1 MDLDS
6 PTSLTAL
13 ASAAAPSAQPRTEER
28 TTLALYAQ
36 GMAGYERGEWAQ
48 AQQQFAQALA
58 QVPPDMPALHI
69 QCAIALAAAL
79 HAQGRSAQAL
89 VLCDQLVQRHGSD
102 PRLTVRQQLVKA
114 MYNQAQIFDALQQ
127 PEAEL
132 AVFAAMAQRYG
143 QDRDPAVRECLAGA
157 LFNRCITLG
166 QHAAPAEAQRACTD
180 FLEHFGHDTTPA
192 VRGLQAQVLLELGG
206 LLAAQQRWEDELD
219 AYDLLVR
226 QFGNDPEPAQRQ
238 RVAQALLSA
247 STTLGQARRTAE
259 EMAVYDQLQQ
269 RFGLDPTPALR
280 ERVAQGLLQR
290 ATRLMQLRQ
299 HDAALAGLAHIT
311 RNYCL
316 DPSAPARLTMAQAL
330 LGQALCLNQQGQTAA
345 EMAAYSTLAQRYRPD
360 DAPALQECV
369 CQAQLNLA
377 ALHVQQADT
386 PAAVGALDNLIA
398 RFEAQNAPAL
408 REPVLRALLQ
418 RAQLL
423 EHDQPALACSAYAAI
438 DQRYAA
444 DSAPAVRLCV
454 AQALLAQADSLC
466 AQGQSDA
473 AFALYQQAIQR
484 YSPDADSHH
493 ATALREP
500 VARARFA
507 LAGLHSQQPQTALAL
522 YADVV
527 QRYRSDASP
536 ALRVIC
542 ARSLL
547 MHGSA
552 LLPLQRHADAA
563 ADFREVQRRHA
574 TEQHDSLTLREIVT
588 QALLLEALA
597 HPQAPAAALQTLER
611 LVQHY
616 SADNHPAL
624 RLLVAKA
631 LLHQGRLLEA
641 TDRFTEAQASY
652 QQLVQHADI
661 AITTP
666 PSPALR
672 LLVAQALHAQALGL
686 ALRKHTDQS
695 LQACHA
701 LLQRFAGDP
710 APELQTLVRKA
721 QDLQQMQQAEQPL
734 HNQALLH

>member
-6 PTSLTAL
+6 PVASASPAL
-13 ASAAAPSAQPRTEER
+13 APKALPHTQDHAA
-28 TTLALYAQ
+28 LALYAL
-36 GMAGYERGEWAQ
+36 GMAEYADGEWAE
-48 AQQQFAQALA
+48 AQQQFVQALA

-69 QCAIALAAAL
+69 RCAIALAAAL
-79 HAQGRSAQAL
+79 HAQGQSSQAL

-102 PRLTVRQQLVKA
+102 PQLAVRQQLVKA

-143 QDRDPAVRECLAGA
+143 QDPDPAVRECLAGA
-157 LFNRCITLG
+157 LFNRCITLR
-166 QHAAPAEAQRACTD
+166 QYATPAEAQRACTD
-180 FLEHFGHDTTPA
+180 FLEHFALDTTPA
-192 VRGLQAQVLLELGG
+192 VRGLQAQVLLELGS

-269 RFGLDPTPALR
+269 RFGLDPAPALR
-280 ERVAQGLLQR
+280 ERVAQGLRQR
-290 ATRLMQLRQ
+290 ATRLLQLGQ
-299 HDAALAGLAHIT
+299 TDAALAGFAHIT
-311 RNYCL
+311 HNYCL
-316 DPSAPARLTMAQAL
+316 DPGAPARLTMAQAL
-330 LGQALCLNQQGQTAA
+330 LGQGLCLNQQGQTAA

-386 PAAVGALDNLIA
+386 PAALATLDSVIG
-398 RFEAQNAPAL
+398 RFETQDAPPL

-423 EHDQPALACSAYAAI
+423 EPDQPALACSAYAAI
-438 DQRYAA
+438 DQRYGA
-444 DSAPAVRLCV
+444 DPAPAVRLCV
-454 AQALLAQADSLC
+454 AQALLAQADGLC
-466 AQGQSDA
+466 ALGHSDA
-473 AFALYQQAIQR
+473 ACALYQQAVQR
-484 YSPDADSHH
+484 YSDNADSHH

-500 VARARFA
+500 VARARLA
-507 LAGLHSQQPQTALAL
+507 LAGLHSQQPPQAALAL

-527 QRYRSDASP
+527 QRYRSDTSP
-536 ALRVIC
+536 ALRVMV

-547 MHGSA
+547 MHGST
-552 LLPLQRHADAA
+552 LLALQRHADAA
-563 ADFREVQRRHA
+563 ADFREVQLRHA
-574 TEQHDSLTLREIVT
+574 AEQHDSLTLREIVA

-597 HPQAPAAALQTLER
+597 HPQAPAAALQPLER

-616 SADNHPAL
+616 SADSHPAL

-631 LLHQGRLLEA
+631 LLHQGRLLES

-652 QQLVQHADI
+652 QQLVQHADCA
-661 AITTP
+661 AITQ
-666 PSPALR
+666 PSPALP

-686 ALRKHTDQS
+686 ALRKHTGQG

-701 LLQRFAGDP
+701 LLQRFADDP

-721 QDLQQMQQAEQPL
+721 QDLQQMQQALRAEQPL
-734 HNQALLH
+734 H

>member
-1 MDLDS
+1 MDLDP
-6 PTSLTAL
+6 PTSRTAPAAVL
-13 ASAAAPSAQPRTEER
+13 APNAPPHAQDHTA
-28 TTLALYAQ
+28 LALYAQ
-36 GMAGYERGEWAQ
+36 GMAEYADGEWAE
-48 AQQQFAQALA
+48 AQQQFVQALA

-79 HAQGRSAQAL
+79 HAQGQSAQAL

-102 PRLTVRQQLVKA
+102 PQLAVRQQLVKA

-132 AVFAAMAQRYG
+132 AVFSAMAQRYG
-143 QDRDPAVRECLAGA
+143 QDPDPAVRECLAGA

-180 FLEHFGHDTTPA
+180 FLEHFALDTTPA
-192 VRGLQAQVLLELGG
+192 VRGLQAQVLLKLGS

-247 STTLGQARRTAE
+247 SATLGQARRTAE

-269 RFGLDPTPALR
+269 RFGLDPAPALR
-280 ERVAQGLLQR
+280 ERVAQGLRQR
-290 ATRLMQLRQ
+290 ATRLLQLGQ
-299 HDAALAGLAHIT
+299 TDAALAGFAHIT
-311 RNYCL
+311 HNYCL
-316 DPSAPARLTMAQAL
+316 DPGAPARLTMAQAL
-330 LGQALCLNQQGQTAA
+330 LGQGLCLNQQGQTAA

-360 DAPALQECV
+360 DAAALQECV

-386 PAAVGALDNLIA
+386 PAALATLDSVIA
-398 RFEAQNAPAL
+398 RFETQDAPPL

-423 EHDQPALACSAYAAI
+423 EPDQPALACSAYAAI
-438 DQRYAA
+438 DQRYSA
-444 DSAPAVRLCV
+444 DPAPAVRLCV
-454 AQALLAQADSLC
+454 AQALLAQADGLC
-466 AQGQSDA
+466 ALGQSDVA
-473 AFALYQQAIQR
+473 CALYQQAIQR

-500 VARARFA
+500 VARARLA
-507 LAGLHSQQPQTALAL
+507 LAGLHSQQPQAALAL

-536 ALRVIC
+536 ALRVMV

-552 LLPLQRHADAA
+552 LLALQRHADAA
-563 ADFREVQRRHA
+563 DDFREVQRRHA
-574 TEQHDSLTLREIVT
+574 AEQHDSLTLREIVA

-597 HPQAPAAALQTLER
+597 HPQAPAAALQPLER

-616 SADNHPAL
+616 SADSHPAL

-631 LLHQGRLLEA
+631 LLHQGRLLDV
-641 TDRFTEAQASY
+641 TDRFADAQASY
-652 QQLVQHADI
+652 QQLVQHADL
-661 AITTP
+661 AAATQP
-666 PSPALR
+666 APALR

-686 ALRKHTDQS
+686 ALRKHTDQG

-701 LLQRFAGDP
+701 LLQRFADDP

-721 QDLQQMQQAEQPL
+721 QDLQQMQQALQAKQPL
-734 HNQALLH
+734 LS